1 MPFRFFNMWC
11 DHPDFNKIVENVWC
25 TPVCGRAMYKVYYKL
40 KLLRSELR
48 KLNRRGFDN
57 ISGRVLKC
65 RDELEAVRSRLQ
77 LDPFNV
83 EIQREER
90 MGINELQRLIKWE
103 KSFLNR
109 NPGVSGFRKEIK
121 IQVSSLEHCSRGKQG
136 IA

>member
-11 DHPDFNKIVENVWC
+11 DHPDFNKIVEKVWC
-25 TPVCGRAMYKVYYKL
+25 TPVSGRAMYKVYYKL

-90 MGINELQRLIKWE
+90 MGINELQRLIK
-103 KSFLNR
+103 
-109 NPGVSGFRKEIK
+109 
-121 IQVSSLEHCSRGKQG
+121 
-136 IA
+136 